1 MRRFQHLLV
10 TLAALL
16 LLTGCTSFQ
25 AKEARRALA
34 YSFFEVAI
42 DAATEGL
49 DRHREEPQGDSAALR
64 EAAEREEDA
73 RRKGEREMRHYEEEA
88 NRMLDGLEE
97 AERRSG
103 QLQPESAVT
112 DYERLEA
119 ERLRRRDE
127 TLENWAEFDAFMQE
141 LETAEEKNS
150 DPRLSLITGK

>member
-88 NRMLDGLEE
+88 AAMLDAIEQ
-97 AERRSG
+97 AELRSG
-103 QLQPESAVT
+103 ALQPEPALT
-112 DYERLEA
+112 DFELEAMERLQQ
-119 ERLRRRDE
+119 RQKV
-127 TLENWAEFDAFMQE
+127 LEHQAEFDEFMQS
-141 LETAEEKNS
+141 LKTAEEKNN
-150 DPRLSLITGK
+150 DPRLSKITGE